1 MKDCGAPAQS
11 CKNRINSMEFT
22 RRSVHFFLFSS
33 LIGTLLTISFT
44 SAFRLNDVI
53 DGRLKHIPLERTR
66 PDGRFGF
73 LRGKDLE
80 QFDKELRQLFIDDGA
95 EDHTRLRRSV
105 DGTVRSHNHTIIDE
119 FELKGDNHSVAFLH
133 WAGKKSS
140 VGILH
145 NYKTCSLLDR
155 PGENIL
161 NLVLWRSTDLHTIEA
176 VKILHLA

>member
-1 MKDCGAPAQS
+1 MDRHIARTIVRNSAGDARVIWSIFSGYHPQELRESVQS

-22 RRSVHFFLFSS
+22 RMSVHFFLFSS

-53 DGRLKHIPLERTR
+53 DGRLKHIPLKRTR

-73 LRGKDLE
+73 LRGKDFE

-105 DGTVRSHNHTIIDE
+105 DGTVRSHNRTIIDE

-140 VGILH
+140 VGIL
-145 NYKTCSLLDR
+145 YLIKRAAC
-155 PGENIL
+155 
-161 NLVLWRSTDLHTIEA
+161 
-176 VKILHLA
+176 

>member
-11 CKNRINSMEFT
+11 SKNGINNMKFT
-22 RRSVHFFLFSS
+22 RMSVHFFLFSS

-53 DGRLKHIPLERTR
+53 DGRLKHIPLKRTR
-66 PDGRFGF
+66 TDGRFGF
-73 LRGKDLE
+73 LRGKDFE

-105 DGTVRSHNHTIIDE
+105 DGTVRSHNRTIIDE

-145 NYKTCSLLDR
+145 NIKRAAC
-155 PGENIL
+155 
-161 NLVLWRSTDLHTIEA
+161 
-176 VKILHLA
+176 

>member
-1 MKDCGAPAQS
+1 M
-11 CKNRINSMEFT
+11 
-22 RRSVHFFLFSS
+22 SVHFFLLSS

-53 DGRLKHIPLERTR
+53 DGRLKHIPLKRTR

-73 LRGKDLE
+73 LRGKDFE

-95 EDHTRLRRSV
+95 EDHIRLRRSV
-105 DGTVRSHNHTIIDE
+105 DGTVRSRNGTIIDE

-140 VGILH
+140 VGILYNIKRTH
-145 NYKTCSLLDR
+145 MQLADR
-155 PGENIL
+155 PG
-161 NLVLWRSTDLHTIEA
+161 
-176 VKILHLA
+176 